1 MSDSSSGDERLDL
14 LTLLVFEVF
23 SSFFF
28 VRTYSSGE
36 KKKESSLQSYA
47 SVPLS
52 SKLASK
58 FGPEVR
64 QLSHGSSKGPGRS
77 GSEPGREHTTVRR

>member
-14 LTLLVFEVF
+14 LTLLFLK
-23 SSFFF
+23 SSHHFF
-28 VRTYSSGE
+28 VRNYSSVE
-36 KKKESSLQSYA
+36 KEKESSLQSYA

-64 QLSHGSSKGPGRS
+64 QSSHGSSKGPGRS
-77 GSEPGREHTTVRR
+77 GSEPGREHTRVRR